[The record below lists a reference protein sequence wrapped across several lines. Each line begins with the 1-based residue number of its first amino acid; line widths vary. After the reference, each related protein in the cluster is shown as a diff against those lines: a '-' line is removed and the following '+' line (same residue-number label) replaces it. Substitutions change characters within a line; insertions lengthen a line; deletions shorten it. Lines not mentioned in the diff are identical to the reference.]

1 LQPESNTPIH
11 HKRKRTKL
19 SQTQSKGGYY
29 IQQDETPRRR
39 RRRRQGLLP
48 PAPKLQNSEA
58 ATPNSKKIHSTGA
71 PEETGSPRDVE
82 DGKEVKKKGKKH
94 RKESMMVH
102 ELLLPALPQR
112 STSLLSPFHHS
123 QTKRHGRAGTGD
135 TTGPAIF
142 LPGPEF
148 ALAVDSLLQ
157 IFRNRSGPGSF
168 SDRDR
173 PAIDRQPGF
182 PHLVHTW
189 ELAPVRR
196 EHADRS
202 FFQKKSH

>member
-1 LQPESNTPIH
+1 MQPESNTPIH
-11 HKRKRTKL
+11 HTRKRTEL

-29 IQQDETPRRR
+29 IQQDETPRR

-58 ATPNSKKIHSTGA
+58 ATPNSKKIHSTEA
-71 PEETGSPRDVE
+71 PEGTGSPRDVE
-82 DGKEVKKKGKKH
+82 D
-94 RKESMMVH
+94 RKEMKRREENTERSRWLTSCCFPH
-102 ELLLPALPQR
+102 FRNGALLFSGPSAIAKQNAMAAP
-112 STSLLSPFHHS
+112 
-123 QTKRHGRAGTGD
+123 GTGH

-142 LPGPEF
+142 SPGPEF
-148 ALAVDSLLQ
+148 ALSVDSLLQ
-157 IFRNRSGPGSF
+157 IFTNRPGPGSF

-189 ELAPVRR
+189 ELAPVSR